1 MSRNPWN
8 NRDWSN
14 HPDLI
19 YPDYKSTILRNPR
32 KPLVKLDKIKH
43 IPAPKFQTSSLRPID
58 ADLTLNSKKMDGE
71 IINIGSG
78 KPRTLKSTM
87 RKICREIG
95 KGKLQFGKIKYRKV

>member
-43 IPAPKFQTSSLRPID
+43 IPAPKFQISSLRPID
-58 ADLTLNSKKMDGE
+58 ADLTLNS
-71 IINIGSG
+71 
-78 KPRTLKSTM
+78 TLVSISSTVD
-87 RKICREIG
+87 
-95 KGKLQFGKIKYRKV
+95 LVLKVSFVFIFNYFVFFFN